1 MGDAAVMVGVRGA
14 FKQFPIV
21 ELRRNEIQLQR
32 QAAGIAS
39 RYHGR

>member
-1 MGDAAVMVGVRGA
+1 MQASWLASVVPSNRFA
-14 FKQFPIV
+14 IV